1 MQSAAVIPA
10 LVGTGAD
17 ICTGSPRA
25 QPVINDVVH
34 IDLPDCLRGV
44 MVVIGIYRL
53 IQITKSAVCTCRAA
67 A

>member
-1 MQSAAVIPA
+1 MRIKAFEAR
-10 LVGTGAD
+10 
-17 ICTGSPRA
+17 SPRA
-25 QPVINDVVH
+25 QSVINDVVH

-53 IQITKSAVCTCRAA
+53 IQITKSAVCKCRAA